1 MEKVQ
6 IGRVVEF
13 YSNSCLVEIKEFK
26 IPCKTPK
33 DLDIVVGDFVEIV
46 PLQDS
51 LEVKGKILNK
61 VHRKTSLKRFHRGKK
76 KVFAANVTNIAILL
90 SPVPLTPKI
99 FIDKWLVL
107 AAAAKIDPLI
117 VVNKIDLTG
126 DEEFEEACNIYESL
140 GIKMFKVSGKS
151 GEGLSDIGRFLE
163 NKTTIFVG
171 KSGSGKSTISS
182 KLLGINLKT
191 KELNKSK
198 GVHTTSVSS
207 LYVKDKIEIIDSPGV
222 RDIEIEKF
230 SPDEVLKGFFEI
242 REAALSCKF
251 KNCNHINDV
260 GCNVIDQVSKGNIAE
275 SRYNNYISF
284 TKNE

>member
-1 MEKVQ
+1 
-6 IGRVVEF
+6 
-13 YSNSCLVEIKEFK
+13 
-26 IPCKTPK
+26 
-33 DLDIVVGDFVEIV
+33 
-46 PLQDS
+46 
-51 LEVKGKILNK
+51 
-61 VHRKTSLKRFHRGKK
+61 
-76 KVFAANVTNIAILL
+76 
-90 SPVPLTPKI
+90 
-99 FIDKWLVL
+99 
-107 AAAAKIDPLI
+107 
-117 VVNKIDLTG
+117 
-126 DEEFEEACNIYESL
+126 
-140 GIKMFKVSGKS
+140 MFKVSGKS
-151 GEGLSDIGRFLE
+151 GEGLSDIKRFLE

-207 LYVKDKIEIIDSPGV
+207 LYVKDQIEIIDSPGV

-251 KNCNHINDV
+251 QNCNHINDV
-260 GCNVIDQVSKGNIAE
+260 GCNVIDQLSTGNIAE

-284 TKNE
+284 IKNE

>member
-33 DLDIVVGDFVEIV
+33 DQDIVVGDFVEIV

-51 LEVKGKILNK
+51 SEVKGKILKK
-61 VHRKTSLKRFHRGKK
+61 VNRKTSLKRFHRGKK

-107 AAAAKIDPLI
+107 SAAAGIEPLI
-117 VVNKIDLTG
+117 VANKIDLISD
-126 DEEFEEACNIYESL
+126 DEFKEACNIYENL
-140 GIKMFKVSGKS
+140 GLKVFKVSGKF
-151 GEGLSDIGRFLE
+151 GEGLSELGFYLE
-163 NKTTIFVG
+163 DKTTIFVG

-191 KELNKSK
+191 KELNKAK

-222 RDIEIEKF
+222 
-230 SPDEVLKGFFEI
+230 
-242 REAALSCKF
+242 LSLI
-251 KNCNHINDV
+251 HI
-260 GCNVIDQVSKGNIAE
+260 
-275 SRYNNYISF
+275 
-284 TKNE
+284 

>member
-33 DLDIVVGDFVEIV
+33 DQDIVVGDFVEIV

-61 VHRKTSLKRFHRGKK
+61 VQRKTSLKRFHRGKK

-107 AAAAKIDPLI
+107 SAAAGIDPEYPAAGLNSNVSNSI
-117 VVNKIDLTG
+117 LFDAIYTVALLAGNKP
-126 DEEFEEACNIYESL
+126 
-140 GIKMFKVSGKS
+140 
-151 GEGLSDIGRFLE
+151 SDSIPVMLVYLANRL
-163 NKTTIFVG
+163 V
-171 KSGSGKSTISS
+171 
-182 KLLGINLKT
+182 
-191 KELNKSK
+191 SK
-198 GVHTTSVSS
+198 GVKLKAVCTLSTGLVVVPS
-207 LYVKDKIEIIDSPGV
+207 L
-222 RDIEIEKF
+222 
-230 SPDEVLKGFFEI
+230 
-242 REAALSCKF
+242 
-251 KNCNHINDV
+251 
-260 GCNVIDQVSKGNIAE
+260 Q
-275 SRYNNYISF
+275 
-284 TKNE
+284 

>member
-1 MEKVQ
+1 MKKVQ

-33 DLDIVVGDFVEIV
+33 GQDIVVGDFVEIV

-61 VHRKTSLKRFHRGKK
+61 VNRKTSLKRFHRGKR

-90 SPVPLTPKI
+90 SPVPLTTKI

-107 AAAAKIDPLI
+107 SAAAGIDPLI
-117 VVNKIDLTG
+117 VVNKIDLSS
-126 DEEFEEACNIYESL
+126 DEEFKETCDIYEGL
-140 GIKMFKVSGKS
+140 GLQLFKVSGKT
-151 GEGLSDIGRFLE
+151 GEGLSNLELFLE

-171 KSGSGKSTISS
+171 KSGTGKSTISS
-182 KLLGINLKT
+182 KLLGVNLKT

-198 GVHTTSVSS
+198 GVHTTSVAS

-230 SPDEVLKGFFEI
+230 NSEEVLDGFFEI
-242 REAALSCKF
+242 REAALGCKF
-251 KNCNHINDV
+251 KNCNHISDF
-260 GCNVIDQVSKGNIAE
+260 GCNVTYQLSKGNIVE

-284 TKNE
+284 IKNE

>member
-13 YSNSCLVEIKEFK
+13 YSNSCLVEIREFK

-33 DLDIVVGDFVEIV
+33 DQDIVVGDFVEIV

-51 LEVKGKILNK
+51 LEVKGKILKK
-61 VHRKTSLKRFHRGKK
+61 VQRKTSLKRFHRGKK

-107 AAAAKIDPLI
+107 SAAAGIDPLI

-126 DEEFEEACNIYESL
+126 DEEFIEACNIYESL

-171 KSGSGKSTISS
+171 KSGSGKSTIANLIPRFYKHTSGDI
-182 KLLGINLKT
+182 LIDGI
-191 KELNKSK
+191 
-198 GVHTTSVSS
+198 SVSNFS
-207 LYVKDKIEIIDSPGV
+207 LKHLRSSISIVNQSPSLFNDTISKNIAYG
-222 RDIEIEKF
+222 D
-230 SPDEVLKGFFEI
+230 DEVNVDKLFFI
-242 REAALSCKF
+242 LSISLPFFPITKPGRE
-251 KNCNHINDV
+251 V
-260 GCNVIDQVSKGNIAE
+260 
-275 SRYNNYISF
+275 
-284 TKNE
+284 